1 MFMVAHPEPRDCKI
15 CRGPSPLFG
24 VVDFH
29 KSCVE
34 AQGKRLPLSGRPI
47 YYRRCTM
54 CGFAFTDE
62 FDDWSAD
69 AFLEYI
75 YNSGYIY
82 VDPDYVSAR
91 PLSNATAVADTL
103 RAARESIAILDF
115 GGGNG
120 AFASHLVSQ
129 GFSATTYDPFSGFTE
144 RPSRR
149 FDFITCFEVM
159 EHTPFPARTA
169 AEMCDLLADEGVIL
183 FSTLTQPADFDQQQ
197 LHWWYAGPRNGH
209 VSLYSR
215 ESLAILF
222 QQLGLQL
229 FSISDLV
236 HVAFRKL
243 PAFAAHL
250 VREGHS

>member
-1 MFMVAHPEPRDCKI
+1 MFKFANPEPRDCKI
-15 CRGPSPLFG
+15 CSGPSPLFG
-24 VVDFH
+24 VIDFH
-29 KSCVE
+29 KSCIE

-47 YYRRCTM
+47 YYRRCAN

-62 FDDWSAD
+62 FDDWSAE
-69 AFLEYI
+69 AFLAHI
-75 YNSGYIY
+75 YNSSYIH
-82 VDPDYVSAR
+82 VDPDYASAR
-91 PLSNATAVADTL
+91 PISNATAIANTFLASRD
-103 RAARESIAILDF
+103 SIAFLDF

-120 AFASHLVSQ
+120 MFANHLVTQ
-129 GFSATTYDPFSGFTE
+129 GFSATTYDPFSGFNE

-149 FDFITCFEVM
+149 FDVITCFEVM

-169 AEMCDLLADEGVIL
+169 AQMCDLLAEDGIIL
-183 FSTLTQPADFDQQQ
+183 FSTLTQPADFDQQR

-215 ESLAILF
+215 ESLTILF

-229 FSISDLV
+229 FSISELV
-236 HVAFRKL
+236 HVAYRNL

-250 VREGHS
+250 VRDGHS